1 MLHNAYYHEKV
12 FSKGQPFPYTHYV
25 TIAVLCAKVRA
36 SDRNPCLLEGL
47 CMRYL
52 ANLMVEFFQRYV
64 YSPKMF
70 SAIVILSSLEVRLR
84 DDIWLSFVRVYGLKV
99 YTSYK

>member
-1 MLHNAYYHEKV
+1 MHITTKKSVRVNRVPIHNV
-12 FSKGQPFPYTHYV
+12 NCCC
-25 TIAVLCAKVRA
+25 AVLCAKVRA

-70 SAIVILSSLEVRLR
+70 SAIVILKSLEVRLR